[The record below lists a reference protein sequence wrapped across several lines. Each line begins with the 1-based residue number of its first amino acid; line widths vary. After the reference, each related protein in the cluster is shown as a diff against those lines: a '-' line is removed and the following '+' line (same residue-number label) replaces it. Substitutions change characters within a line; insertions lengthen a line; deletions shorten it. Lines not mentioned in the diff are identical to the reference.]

1 MPTSTNMQSCTHLL
15 LLVGLWWWRW
25 EWSLSRI
32 PAYLPL
38 RMLCKVKKKK
48 KVFKAKY
55 RPVQALS
62 RRGKKTN
69 MFRPNSILQVRKPA
83 FIRHVG
89 ASAVAWQQ
97 AVQMGSAVT
106 RHAMQMA
113 DSIALGLLMSVLFDL
128 WQNYVYIVKNL
139 LSVDSLNSHSWTL
152 LLWKS
157 YLLKQSTESSNSI
170 WMEYSWWKSNWKE
183 KKNPTK
189 TNNPIY

>member
-1 MPTSTNMQSCTHLL
+1 MRPILSIQWWERINAFFWCYKRAF
-15 LLVGLWWWRW
+15 LLVSCKLSQCGVSPTVLNQKYSRELRQICPPPQICSHAHTCCSWLGLWWWRW

-62 RRGKKTN
+62 RREKKTN

-113 DSIALGLLMSVLFDL
+113 DSVALGL
-128 WQNYVYIVKNL
+128 
-139 LSVDSLNSHSWTL
+139 
-152 LLWKS
+152 
-157 YLLKQSTESSNSI
+157 
-170 WMEYSWWKSNWKE
+170 
-183 KKNPTK
+183 
-189 TNNPIY
+189 